1 MKRIGGNVT
10 ALIDTVTLTTND
22 IGESVKTWTPAY
34 ELRCFLDLM
43 GQTKENNNL
52 SSFVTDSTHVFICDY
67 VALSG
72 VTPET
77 ARLKCGNEDFQV
89 IYVDDPMGLH
99 YQLEIYLKKSGW
111 QNGQ

>member
-1 MKRIGGNVT
+1 MKRIGGNAT
-10 ALIDTVTLTTND
+10 AAIETMMVTTND
-22 IGESVKTWTPAY
+22 IGEPVKTWTQVCQLTGY
-34 ELRCFLDLM
+34 LDLM
-43 GQTKENNNL
+43 GETKENNNL
-52 SSFVTDSTHVFICDY
+52 SSFVSDSTHVFICDY

-77 ARLKCGNEDFQV
+77 ARLKCGNEAFQI

-99 YQLEIYLKKSGW
+99 HQLEIYLKKSGW